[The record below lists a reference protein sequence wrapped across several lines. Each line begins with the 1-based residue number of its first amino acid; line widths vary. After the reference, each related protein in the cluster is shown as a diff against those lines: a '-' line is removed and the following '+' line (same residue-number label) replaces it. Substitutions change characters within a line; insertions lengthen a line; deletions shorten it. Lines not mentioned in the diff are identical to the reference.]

1 MEKENNNQVLPTF
14 SFTKKE
20 YLYIFDINSLLTLNN
35 FINTRLNSNI
45 ANATVLRIF
54 LYGIYEYQKTI
65 INSPEISLNIISKVL
80 LFLGIKIN
88 DEKIDKIYKM
98 ILSAKDFDDIKKIHQ
113 SLCVRC
119 FPIRATGT

>member
-65 INSPEISLNIISKVL
+65 INSPEICLNIISKVL

-98 ILSAKDFDDIKKIHQ
+98 ILSAKDFDDIKKIHTFIEK
-113 SLCVRC
+113 L
-119 FPIRATGT
+119 